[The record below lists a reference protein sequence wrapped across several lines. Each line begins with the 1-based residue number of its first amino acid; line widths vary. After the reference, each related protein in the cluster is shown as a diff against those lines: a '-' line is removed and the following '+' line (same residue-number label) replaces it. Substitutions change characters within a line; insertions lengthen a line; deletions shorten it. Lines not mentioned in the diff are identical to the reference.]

1 MEGECLGER
10 RRGTG
15 EGVIKRGILVGGGR
29 ERGWGTLTE
38 GRRGTGVGWE
48 GRRRGKGEDERSDR
62 GACTSAGTWTGK
74 WRGAGMGRGKG
85 MVTGMGTGRDGCELA
100 CLEKNNIHILSVI

>member
-1 MEGECLGER
+1 M
-10 RRGTG
+10 GTG

-48 GRRRGKGEDERSDR
+48 GRRLGKGLGTGEDER
-62 GACTSAGTWTGK
+62 
-74 WRGAGMGRGKG
+74 
-85 MVTGMGTGRDGCELA
+85 
-100 CLEKNNIHILSVI
+100 